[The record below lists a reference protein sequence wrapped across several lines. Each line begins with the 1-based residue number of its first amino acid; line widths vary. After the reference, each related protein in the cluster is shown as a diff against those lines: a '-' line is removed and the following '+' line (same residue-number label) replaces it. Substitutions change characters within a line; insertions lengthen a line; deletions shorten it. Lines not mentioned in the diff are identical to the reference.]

1 MRSNITLITRI
12 HQLMNVQTG
21 GVGVGTGHYA
31 SQKDKEIAELKREL
45 RDVRAA
51 NNVLKKA
58 IRILGE

>member
-1 MRSNITLITRI
+1 
-12 HQLMNVQTG
+12 
-21 GVGVGTGHYA
+21 
-31 SQKDKEIAELKREL
+31 IAELKREL